1 MLPQLSLIEKNIK
14 VEPIDSTFKDDI
26 MFYYDEIPF
35 GTILS
40 NPFLSI
46 ETMNEN
52 SM

>member
-1 MLPQLSLIEKNIK
+1 
-14 VEPIDSTFKDDI
+14 

-35 GTILS
+35 ATILS

-52 SM
+52 SMERINTKRL